1 MPFVIR
7 ISSFVLLAL
16 ASCVPLETPAQRS
29 IRAQRLAADLAT
41 LSPKVSR
48 AEAQKLATT
57 AVERAAELQRSWRP
71 MKYGWANNCLIHAGL
86 RPAGLCY
93 EWRDST
99 YPPLHQLHLRTF
111 VVHLASARRATRR
124 EHNALVITARG
135 QPFEQGIVLDGW
147 RRGGILEWAR
157 LKDDH
162 YPWKPLPWE
171 LTPME
176 LRQFI
181 MPELYPNG
189 VPQ

>member
-1 MPFVIR
+1 MTFVIR
-7 ISSFVLLAL
+7 LSSFIILAL
-16 ASCVPLETPAQRS
+16 ASCVPLESPAQRQA
-29 IRAQRLAADLAT
+29 RANRLQSDLLTLRPDVSPREAAL
-41 LSPKVSR
+41 
-48 AEAQKLATT
+48 LATT
-57 AVERAAELQRSWRP
+57 AVERAAELQRQWRP
-71 MKYGWANNCLIHAGL
+71 MKYGWANNCLIHARL
-86 RPAGLCY
+86 RPKGLCY

-99 YPPLHQLHLRTF
+99 YPPLHLLHLHTLDI
-111 VVHLASARRATRR
+111 HLASARRATRR

-147 RRGGILEWAR
+147 RHGGILEWAR

-162 YPWKPLPWE
+162 YPWKPLPWA

-176 LRQFI
+176 LRQYI